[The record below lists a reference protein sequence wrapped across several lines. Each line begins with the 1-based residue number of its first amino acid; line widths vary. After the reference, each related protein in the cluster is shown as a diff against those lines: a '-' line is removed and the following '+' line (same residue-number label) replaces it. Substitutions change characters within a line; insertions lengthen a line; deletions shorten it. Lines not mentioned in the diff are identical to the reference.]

1 MRFGSPAVTTRG
13 FREPEMRTVAKLITR
28 MLENVSNADVIEEV
42 RRGVAALTEKF
53 PLYAWK
59 LTAAAAR

>member
-1 MRFGSPAVTTRG
+1 MRK
-13 FREPEMRTVAKLITR
+13 VAALITR
-28 MLENVSNADVIEEV
+28 VLENISDENVQAEV
-42 RRGVAALTEKF
+42 RRGVSALTEEF